1 MRRRGAAFYCN
12 LKTENIAQCFQNDDV
27 LSTCC
32 TTEMSGPIVTP
43 EEKKKVCTGKKSFSE
58 KWIKNEKT

>member
-43 EEKKKVCTGKKSFSE
+43 EEKKKGLHWKEVFLRKVD
-58 KWIKNEKT
+58 KNEKT